1 MKTLKDYIKGYNYVP
16 LLQVA
21 EHRAK
26 DGTLYSLVKQEGYDS
41 FYFLKGEEVIK
52 REWLPMDKYP
62 DLAIKRLNNKR
73 DGQITAEICEQPS
86 YNKFVKFVFDQTGEE
101 FKI

>member
-26 DGTLYSLVKQEGYDS
+26 DGTLYSLVKQEGYDF

-62 DLAIKRLNNKR
+62 QLAIKRLNNKR
-73 DGQITAEICEQPS
+73 DSAIMREICDQLS
-86 YNKFVKFVFDQTGEE
+86 YTKFVKFIYDQTGEE